1 MPLKNRCRI
10 SWTVWTDKWRLRQL
24 LGSLS
29 NVRVPTKSSNANGR
43 EWVFLA
49 LVHFF
54 FYSFKDAQRILAR
67 NLSKFRN
74 PKAARFNTFI
84 LLFIPSVNPFEYTY
98 VSPFKIACLQS
109 LKVFNTLLNSLL
121 TKMVLNLFPHS
132 FLSPDDQ
139 PFDMESVSNDG
150 CTRKH
155 GLNYTTEKR
164 SERHIYILLSVLRGG
179 WANW

>member
-1 MPLKNRCRI
+1 M
-10 SWTVWTDKWRLRQL
+10 
-24 LGSLS
+24 
-29 NVRVPTKSSNANGR
+29 
-43 EWVFLA
+43 
-49 LVHFF
+49 
-54 FYSFKDAQRILAR
+54 LAR

-74 PKAARFNTFI
+74 PKAARFNNFI
-84 LLFIPSVNPFEYTY
+84 LLFIPSVNPFEYTC

-139 PFDMESVSNDG
+139 PFDMESVSHDG

-164 SERHIYILLSVLRGG
+164 RQVHHDELHLQFHFLIYEFLDRTLFLIEVFFDEISERHIYILLSVLRGG
-179 WANW
+179 